1 MKCLAPPWYYSDTA
15 SGLNSKYSKSARFRP
30 GRSLRLVLCS
40 CPVDE
45 MSLPDAEPVRIETA
59 GKTGLSG
66 LVEEEALEG
75 VLDLF
80 PRGFHGEA
88 LRVAVDSSAQVDL
101 LKSPRLDVEADCCHF
116 RAGIREDDLVF
127 AAADGTDL
135 VGIDLHDRSGSHSA
149 VDNLFLDSF
158 HFVFSFILVVRRG
171 GVCYTFL
178 TAPPWVVEA
187 ACLCALVGC

>member
-1 MKCLAPPWYYSDTA
+1 
-15 SGLNSKYSKSARFRP
+15 
-30 GRSLRLVLCS
+30 
-40 CPVDE
+40 

-66 LVEEEALEG
+66 LIEEEALEG

-80 PRGFHGEA
+80 PRGLHSKA
-88 LRVAVDSSAQVDL
+88 LRVAVDGSTQVDL
-101 LKSPRLDVEADCCHF
+101 LNLPRLDVEADRRHL

-135 VGIDLHDRSGSHSA
+135 VWIDLHDMSGSHSA